1 MLQSSLADQI
11 PQIILF
17 KEITLTLCE
26 KKNNFVF
33 SALTLCISRI
43 TAAPLVNT
51 ASYMAFP
58 YTAFPFLF
66 YRPSTAKEGEERDPY
81 QLQRPKFCSLSHL

>member
-17 KEITLTLCE
+17 KEITLKLCE
-26 KKNNFVF
+26 KKNTFVF
-33 SALTLCISRI
+33 NTLTLCAYLESLLAI
-43 TAAPLVNT
+43 PLVNK

-58 YTAFPFLF
+58 YTAFPFLLV
-66 YRPSTAKEGEERDPY
+66 RQTQHS
-81 QLQRPKFCSLSHL
+81 